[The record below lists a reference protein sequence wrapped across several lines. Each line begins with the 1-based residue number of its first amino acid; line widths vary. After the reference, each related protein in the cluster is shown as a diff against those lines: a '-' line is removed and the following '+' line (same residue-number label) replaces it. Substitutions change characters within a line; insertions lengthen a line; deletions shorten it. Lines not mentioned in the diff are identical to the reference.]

1 MATLREKIGYALGDA
16 AAGGITWK
24 VMSIAFPLFFT
35 NVFGLTVADTATLML
50 VARMFDVVTD
60 PLMGSLADRT
70 QSRWGTYRPWLI
82 FGAVPLGIIFALLLY
97 TPDFGPVGKRVWA
110 YSLYLLMMAVYTAVN
125 VPYGSLLGV
134 MTEDDNEKNEFS
146 SYRMVGAYA
155 MGFITLLSFPYVVEF
170 IGGDK
175 LADGTYSVAA
185 KQHQYAVIGVVFG
198 ALATIGTLACGL
210 LTKERLKPVRAE
222 KFSFKPFADLFKNK
236 PWIYLTLI
244 GICTNFFNG
253 FRYAVAGY
261 LLEYCLHGD
270 VTVSGLIIN
279 YTVFMTFG
287 EVTCMIFGGLSPKFT
302 QWVGSKRKAFVWA
315 AIICIVSSILFFF
328 IPMDPAYIWVMVAVV
343 IITSIGIG
351 LYSPLLWSMYADVA
365 DYATEKNGT
374 SSTGL
379 IFSSGTMAQKFGS
392 AISGALVAL
401 FLGMAG
407 FISGTDAATGQTVVT
422 ITNEEA
428 VRQMIWALFSL
439 FPAAIAALI
448 VLLIHKYPIQK

>member
-1 MATLREKIGYALGDA
+1 MVTLKEKIGYALGDA

-50 VARMFDVVTD
+50 VARLFDVVTD
-60 PLMGSLADRT
+60 PIMGSIADRT
-70 QSRWGTYRPWLI
+70 RSRWGTYRPWLI
-82 FGAVPLGIIFALLLY
+82 YGAIPFGLIFALLLY
-97 TPDFGPVGKRVWA
+97 TPDFGMTGKRIYA
-110 YSLYLLMMAVYTAVN
+110 YTLYLLMMAIYTAVN

-134 MTEDDNEKNEFS
+134 MTDDDNEKNQFS

-155 MGFITLLSFPYVVEF
+155 MGFITLLSFPYLQKMV
-170 IGGDK
+170 GGTE
-175 LADGTYSVAA
+175 A
-185 KQHQYAVIGVVFG
+185 HQYAVLGAGLGVV
-198 ALATIGTLACGL
+198 AAAMTLACGL
-210 LTKERLKPVRAE
+210 LTKERLKPVRAD
-222 KFSFKPFADLFKNK
+222 KFSLRPFADLLKNK

-261 LLEYCLHGD
+261 LITYCLNGD
-270 VTVSGLIIN
+270 VTVNGLIIN

-302 QWVGSKRKAFVWA
+302 RWVGSKKKAFNIA
-315 AIICIVSSILFFF
+315 ALICIVFSVAFYFV
-328 IPMDPAYIWVMVAVV
+328 PMDPAYIWVMVALVV
-343 IITSIGIG
+343 LTSIGVG
-351 LYSPLLWSMYADVA
+351 FYSPLLWSMYADVA

-392 AISGALVAL
+392 AISGSLVAIL
-401 FLGMAG
+401 LGIAG
-407 FISGTDAATGQTVVT
+407 FISGSDPATGETIIT
-422 ITNEEA
+422 ITDQEA
-428 VRQMIWALFSL
+428 VKEMIWMLFSII
-439 FPAAIAALI
+439 PAFI
-448 VLLIHKYPIQK
+448 VLIMMFLLHKYPIKK

>member
-1 MATLREKIGYALGDA
+1 MANLKEKIGYALGDA

-24 VMSIAFPLFFT
+24 IMSIAFPLFFT
-35 NVFGLTVADTATLML
+35 NVFGLTFADAATLML
-50 VARMFDVVTD
+50 IARMFDVVTD

-82 FGAVPLGIIFALLLY
+82 FGAVPLGLIFALLLY
-97 TPDFGPVGKRVWA
+97 TPDFGPVGKRIWA
-110 YSLYLLMMAVYTAVN
+110 YSLYLLMMATYTAVN

-134 MTEDDNEKNEFS
+134 MTDDDNEKNQFS
-146 SYRMVGAYA
+146 SFRMVGAYA
-155 MGFITLLSFPYVVEF
+155 MGFITLLSFPYLQKMV
-170 IGGDK
+170 GG
-175 LADGTYSVAA
+175 TE
-185 KQHQYAVIGVVFG
+185 QHQYAVLGACFG
-198 ALATIGTLACGL
+198 LLATLGTLACGF

-222 KFSFKPFADLFKNK
+222 KFSFKQFGDLFKNK

-287 EVTCMIFGGLSPKFT
+287 ELTCMIFGGVSPVFT
-302 QWVGSKRKAFVWA
+302 KKIGSKRKAFIVA
-315 AIICIVSSILFFF
+315 AIICLLFSVVFFF
-328 IPMDPAYIWVMVAVV
+328 IPMNRDYIWLMVAVV
-343 IITSIGIG
+343 ILTSVGVG

-379 IFSSGTMAQKFGS
+379 IFSSGTMAQKFGT
-392 AISGALVAL
+392 AISGSLVAL
-401 FLGMAG
+401 FLGLAG
-407 FISGTDAATGQTVVT
+407 ASMITDEMGNTSVDPAS
-422 ITNEEA
+422 ITDS
-428 VRQMIWALFSL
+428 VLTMVWSLFSL
-439 FPAAIAALI
+439 FPAFIAAI
-448 VLLIHKYPIQK
+448 MILLTMKYPIKK